1 MSQFEPRTDD
11 PHVNK
16 SIQPKLKMN
25 ILASETSSVRA
36 STDAWQTI
44 LKAAFRSP
52 EELAAE
58 LQLPTS
64 MAITARGAHDQF
76 RLFAPQPFVDLME
89 RGRTDDPLLL
99 QIWPAPAELQI
110 HPDEKPDPVGD
121 AQAHVMPGVLQK
133 YSGRA
138 LLVLT
143 GACAVH
149 CRYCFR
155 RNWSYDESPGSLVQ
169 WEPSLAAI
177 EADPS
182 IHEVILSGG
191 DPFMWDDEKLA
202 RLVER
207 IEQMQHVS
215 RLRIHT
221 RMPVVL
227 PQRVT
232 PELLS
237 ALSTSSLRTVVVVHA
252 NHHRELSQL
261 VQQAME
267 RMAAQG
273 FTLLNQSVLL
283 AGVNDTANELVQ
295 LSERLIECSVLPY
308 YLHQLDRVT
317 GSSHF
322 DVSID
327 RGRALIAEMRRRLPG
342 YLVPRYVRET
352 PGEQAKS
359 VIA

>member
-1 MSQFEPRTDD
+1 
-11 PHVNK
+11 
-16 SIQPKLKMN
+16 MN

-36 STDAWQTI
+36 STQNWRTI
-44 LKAAFRSP
+44 LKAAFRRP
-52 EELAAE
+52 EDLAAE
-58 LQLPTS
+58 LQLPQS
-64 MAITARGAHDQF
+64 MAIAASGANDQF
-76 RLFAPQPFVDLME
+76 RLFAPQPFVDLLE
-89 RGRTDDPLLL
+89 RGRANDPLLL
-99 QIWPAPAELQI
+99 QIWPAPAELLS
-110 HPDEKPDPVGD
+110 HPNEKSDPVGD
-121 AQAHVMPGVLQK
+121 AQANVLPGVLQK
-133 YSGRA
+133 YFGRA

-155 RNWSYDESPGSLVQ
+155 RNWSYDESPGSLGQ

-177 EADPS
+177 EADHS

-191 DPFMWDDEKLA
+191 DPLMWDDDKLA

-207 IEQMQHVS
+207 IERMPHVS

-237 ALSTSSLRTVVVVHA
+237 ALSSSRLRTVVVVHA
-252 NHHRELSQL
+252 NHHRELSPL

-267 RMAAQG
+267 RMAAQS

-283 AGVNDTANELVQ
+283 AGVNDSANELVQ

-308 YLHQLDRVT
+308 YLHQLDRVI

-322 DVSID
+322 EVTIE
-327 RGRALIAEMRRRLPG
+327 RGRALIEEMRQRLPG
-342 YLVPRYVRET
+342 YLVPRYVIET
-352 PGEQAKS
+352 PGQPAKT

>member
-1 MSQFEPRTDD
+1 
-11 PHVNK
+11 
-16 SIQPKLKMN
+16 MN

-36 STDAWQTI
+36 STDAWRTI

-52 EELAAE
+52 GELAAE

-64 MAITARGAHDQF
+64 IAITANKAHDQF
-76 RLFAPQPFVDLME
+76 SLFAPQPFVDLME
-89 RGRTDDPLLL
+89 RGRADDPLLL

-110 HPDEKPDPVGD
+110 HPDEKRDPVGD
-121 AQAHVMPGVLQK
+121 SQANVMPGVLQK

-143 GACAVH
+143 GACAIH

-155 RNWSYDESPGSLVQ
+155 RNWSYDESPGSLAL

-177 EADPS
+177 EADTS

-191 DPFMWDDEKLA
+191 DPLMWDDDKLA
-202 RLVER
+202 QMVER
-207 IEQMQHVS
+207 IERMPHVS

-232 PELLS
+232 PDLLS
-237 ALSTSSLRTVVVVHA
+237 ALSTSSLRMVVVIHA
-252 NHHRELSQL
+252 NHHRELSLL
-261 VQQAME
+261 VQQSME

-283 AGVNDTANELVQ
+283 AGVNDTADELIR

-322 DVSID
+322 EVTIE
-327 RGRALIAEMRRRLPG
+327 RGRALIEEMRQRLPG
-342 YLVPRYVRET
+342 YLVPRYVIET
-352 PGEQAKS
+352 PGQPAKT